1 MTRCASLFSDIPLV
15 SSPLPGWV
23 NISVKVLIKK
33 KFKNICLL
41 AFVPVSESVED
52 AVMILIKVSL
62 TGVLNF

>member
-1 MTRCASLFSDIPLV
+1 MGKYFSKSFD
-15 SSPLPGWV
+15 
-23 NISVKVLIKK
+23 KK